1 MKFPVWKET
10 KAASQLRMVPRRRVN
25 RSSYLASHI
34 PHHGQHLNC
43 HVVNQLKAGRA
54 QFLNLRF
61 CHHVKGTVWGEKTD
75 AHAWGRMEHRVKMDV
90 QRGLGGGWLWVKS
103 GATRRCCA
111 VGFASK
117 MIYEHPEYET
127 RNIKGKLL
135 SVDYL
140 GPS

>member
-10 KAASQLRMVPRRRVN
+10 KAASQLRMVPRRRVT

-54 QFLNLRF
+54 QFLNLRL

-75 AHAWGRMEHRVKMDV
+75 AHAWGRMEHRVKNWTCK
-90 QRGLGGGWLWVKS
+90 GGWV
-103 GATRRCCA
+103 A
-111 VGFASK
+111 VGQVWCHKTLLCSRVVSK